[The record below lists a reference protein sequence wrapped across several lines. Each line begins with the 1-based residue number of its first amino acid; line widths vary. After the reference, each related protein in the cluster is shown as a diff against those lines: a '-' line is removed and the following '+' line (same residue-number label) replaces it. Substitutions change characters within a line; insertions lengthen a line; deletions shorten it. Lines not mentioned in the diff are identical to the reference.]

1 MLFRS
6 IIEKQYKDV
15 RDIKSHVLTYKGKK
29 TDIEHLFI
37 DEKTGVRFTCY
48 DADLVF
54 LDEIYFGASEEEA
67 AETKICF
74 WDGYFFEAL
83 KTRAGI
89 VFRNLEA
96 NHACRILH
104 RGKAHDLS
112 GNACTKHI
120 IRINRTAKT
129 ITNFQHEFFYTELQD
144 DEHNLTIL
152 NLDGGKTI
160 YPHSNYFF
168 YYED

>member
-1 MLFRS
+1 MYSFRLIVLLS
-6 IIEKQYKDV
+6 AILIITGCGNSPYEVSGQHGNKTLSSWITTSDKSLLLEKQP
-15 RDIKSHVLTYKGKK
+15 
-29 TDIEHLFI
+29 
-37 DEKTGVRFTCY
+37 
-48 DADLVF
+48 
-54 LDEIYFGASEEEA
+54 EIYFGESQEEA
-67 AETKICF
+67 AEKKICF
-74 WDGYFFEAL
+74 WDGFFFEAL

>member
-1 MLFRS
+1 MKPENLV
-6 IIEKQYKDV
+6 IGKQYKDT
-15 RDIKSHVLTYKGKK
+15 RDISSHVLTLKEIRGNFF
-29 TDIEHLFI
+29 EFI
-37 DEKTGVRFTCY
+37 DEKKGITCIY
-48 DADLVF
+48 NVLHIKY
-54 LDEIYFGASEEEA
+54 LDEIYFGESQEEA
-67 AETKICF
+67 AEKKICF
-74 WDGYFFEAL
+74 WDGFFFEAL

-104 RGKAHDLS
+104 KGKAHDLS
-112 GNACTKHI
+112 GNSCTKHI

-129 ITNFQHEFFYTELQD
+129 VTNFQHEFFYTELQD